1 MTNLNYIFHDPN
13 SFNWNVESYIDIHD
27 LKTIEDFWI
36 VNNLIHEKVH
46 LGMFFLMRNNI
57 FPLWIMKIT

>member
-1 MTNLNYIFHDPN
+1 MELKENNLNDKFKLYFHDPN
-13 SFNWNVESYIDIHD
+13 SFNWNVESYIDIHE

-46 LGMFFLMRNNI
+46 LGMFFFNE
-57 FPLWIMKIT
+57 K